1 MLVGY
6 ARVSTGDQNLDMQ
19 LDALNAAGCKEVFT
33 DKVSGKYMS
42 RPEFDKMCNM
52 LREGDTVVVWR
63 LDRLGRNAGGVKDL
77 IMAWADKGIG
87 FKSLNDPVDTTT
99 AQGRFIL
106 SVFTALAEMEREVIR
121 ERTRAGLEAAK
132 ARGRVGGRK
141 RSLTPAEVEQARLL
155 FNETDMTAEQVAER
169 YGVSRPTL
177 FRYFKRVTPNEQ

>member
-6 ARVSTGDQNLDMQ
+6 ARVSTSDQNLDMQ
-19 LDALNAAGCKEVFT
+19 LDALKDCERIFT

-42 RPEFDKMCNM
+42 RPQFDKMCDM
-52 LREGDTVVVWR
+52 LREGDTVVVWK
-63 LDRLGRNAGGVKDL
+63 LDRLGRNANGVKDL
-77 IMAWADKGIG
+77 IMEWAAKGIG

-106 SVFTALAEMEREVIR
+106 TVFTALAEMEREVTR
-121 ERTRAGLEAAK
+121 ERIKTGLESAK

-141 RSLTPAEVEQARLL
+141 RSLTPAEVVQARLL
-155 FNETDMTAEQVAER
+155 FYETDMTAAEVAAR

-177 FRYFKRVTPNEQ
+177 FRYFQAHRKI